1 MGSKG
6 NTCLKKLRM
15 SSSRAMLHPYFYESP
30 MPKPPDQI
38 RALLKLEHY
47 QSMVRKYVEAKKLKK
62 LKE

>member
-1 MGSKG
+1 
-6 NTCLKKLRM
+6 
-15 SSSRAMLHPYFYESP
+15 MLHPYFYESP